1 MPCMCW
7 YDPPEE
13 SKKLI
18 KSLCKQLADEAKR
31 LRQEGDPRGCEIQDI
46 HALID
51 HLYDPSKCKE
61 SKQTDQGGFMTKF
74 KTTQIDLLPELF
86 EIVMQEIRNDR
97 ITSPEFAFAKQMIIK
112 ILNYIE
118 RSNQEKNS

>member
-1 MPCMCW
+1 
-7 YDPPEE
+7 
-13 SKKLI
+13 
-18 KSLCKQLADEAKR
+18 
-31 LRQEGDPRGCEIQDI
+31 
-46 HALID
+46 
-51 HLYDPSKCKE
+51 
-61 SKQTDQGGFMTKF
+61 MTKF

-97 ITSPEFAFAKQMIIK
+97 ITSPEFAFAKQMIIN